1 MNTSYYC
8 KGFTLLETITATAIL
23 AFVII
28 GPLAT
33 IVNSSSYARKTKDTM
48 TAMYLAE
55 GTVEML
61 QNRYDSIYVLCRK
74 LPDDPACAP
83 LVPNESSAQI
93 AWRLFKTQLTAETGA
108 TSCFVSDPNPV
119 NSNPLGCSFDSLD
132 MTGTPTSTPTRYVAG
147 SPECSALVDVAVPIS
162 DSISPGNTQAGGIG
176 GLTTNNSVRHIY
188 RCSGVGGRVPTN
200 AVVSAKSFNRSI
212 TLEQIPV
219 NFEASALVPF
229 LQQYNDDI
237 RIVSKVEF
245 KTFRNA
251 TTSVM
256 ITRFMHAHQ

>member
-1 MNTSYYC
+1 MNTSYC
-8 KGFTLLETITATAIL
+8 RKGFTLLETITATAIL

-93 AWRLFKTQLTAETGA
+93 AWRLFKTQLASVSGQ
-108 TSCFVSDPNPV
+108 TSCFINDTTGTP
-119 NSNPLGCSFDSLD
+119 NPLGCSFDSLD

-147 SPECSALVDVAVPIS
+147 SPECSALVDVAIPIS
-162 DSISPGNTQAGGIG
+162 DSTSPGNTQAGGIG
-176 GLTTNNSVRHIY
+176 GLTTKNSVRHMY
-188 RCSGVGGRVPTN
+188 RCNGVDGRIPVGAST
-200 AVVSAKSFNRSI
+200 STKSFNRSV
-212 TLEQIPV
+212 TLEQIPTS
-219 NFEASALVPF
+219 FETNPDI
-229 LQQYNDDI
+229 LQHYNDDI

>member
-1 MNTSYYC
+1 MITSSYR
-8 KGFTLLETITATAIL
+8 KGFTLLETMAATAIL

-55 GTVEML
+55 GNVEML

-74 LPDDPACAP
+74 LPDDPACMP
-83 LVPNESSAQI
+83 LLGTNETSAQI
-93 AWRLFKTQLTAETGA
+93 AWRLFKTQLASVSGQ
-108 TSCFVSDPNPV
+108 TSCFINDTTGTP
-119 NSNPLGCSFDSLD
+119 NPLGCSFDSLD

-162 DSISPGNTQAGGIG
+162 DSASPGNTQAGGVG
-176 GLTTNNSVRHIY
+176 SLTTNNSVRHIY

-200 AVVSAKSFNRSI
+200 AVVSAKSFNRSV
-212 TLEQIPV
+212 TLEQIPTS
-219 NFEASALVPF
+219 FETNPDI
-229 LQQYNDDI
+229 LQHYNDDI

-245 KTFRNA
+245 RTFRNS